1 MAVNHAYERFFPLL
15 VPLGWLFGFLVHEV
29 DGPGGDMMRVTY
41 VKAAADRPSADGKV
55 PAQ

>member
-15 VPLGWLFGFLVHEV
+15 VPLGWLFPFLVHEV

-41 VKAAADRPSADGKV
+41 VKSA
-55 PAQ
+55 P